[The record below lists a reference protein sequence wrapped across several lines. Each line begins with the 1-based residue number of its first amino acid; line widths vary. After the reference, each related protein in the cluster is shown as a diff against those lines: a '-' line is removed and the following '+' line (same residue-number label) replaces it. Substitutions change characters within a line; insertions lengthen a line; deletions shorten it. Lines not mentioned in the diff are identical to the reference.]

1 MMHMTRNVLDLEGV
15 RETGSGTWSLIQASD
30 LHPVSSWPSLLCVYA
45 VISVPVCDPEL
56 PTHCLSPEHTE
67 VS

>member
-1 MMHMTRNVLDLEGV
+1 MMQMTRNVLGLEV
-15 RETGSGTWSLIQASD
+15 VSETGSVTWSLIQASD
-30 LHPVSSWPSLLCVYA
+30 LHPVSSWPSLLCVCA

-56 PTHCLSPEHTE
+56 RHT